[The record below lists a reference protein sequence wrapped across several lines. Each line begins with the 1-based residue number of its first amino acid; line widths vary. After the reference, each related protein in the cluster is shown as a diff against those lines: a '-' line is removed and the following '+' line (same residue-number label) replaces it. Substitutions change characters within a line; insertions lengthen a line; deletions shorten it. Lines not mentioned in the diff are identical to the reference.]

1 MLDLIL
7 NSTHH
12 QRYQNGI
19 PVMGDQFCN
28 RMIKIENK
36 DFSTMFDG
44 LDVTPKQGFLVTMW
58 NMDTLTPTQHMQP
71 KVMEMVADTGDK
83 ILLRGIE
90 LKSMGRVLYDN
101 NDYGI
106 SLYTPN
112 RQVEKCV
119 LHLYDRGVDIE
130 YDELVKRFY

>member
-36 DFSTMFDG
+36 DFSSMFDG
-44 LDVTPKQGFLVTMW
+44 LNVTPKQGFLVTMW

-101 NDYGI
+101 KDYGI